1 MPTIATGIKNKNY
14 LNVKN
19 GKSPWIDAGG
29 KKSKTDSRG
38 HAVFTDPAYGV
49 RAGIMLLRK
58 YFFTHNLRTIAEILA
73 RWAPATDTIGSLPD
87 GPKNSPLEY
96 STFVAGRMGIG
107 YNEKLDIFN
116 EDKSIGN
123 ISRLRGLFF
132 AMAEYEVGNGF
143 KTPIKVFNAGLEL
156 VQPGITT
163 EGTTTGSGGIAEST
177 PHGMA
182 QATTRGPVAA
192 ATSQWKINGSVGRW
206 EKGAVNT
213 KADVEAVQDMLR
225 SISMILR
232 EPSMDP
238 GGIDGVINR
247 TSSKSTTVQAIEAF
261 QSRISTAPDG
271 VINVGQRTWQEM
283 VRVLSGS
290 PQEGGSSTEPQADT
304 KFFFPLGQVP
314 STNWTSPPR
323 SFGSNRAK
331 GKRAHAGCDLYA
343 PIGTTVHAITDGT
356 VVRGPEPFYA
366 GTFSI
371 EIDHGTF
378 LARYGEVQ
386 GTAFIRK
393 GDKVTAGQP
402 IAKVGRLVGIVVPSA
417 MLHLELYDKSAHG
430 PLTVPAAEGRISSG
444 RPFMR
449 RKDLI
454 DPTPKLNEWKN
465 NLP

>member
-19 GKSPWIDAGG
+19 GKSPWMDAGG

-49 RAGIMLLRK
+49 RAGIMLLRR

-73 RWAPATDTIGSLPD
+73 RWAPATDTVGSLPG

-96 STFVAGRMGIG
+96 STFVAGRMGID

-123 ISRLRGLFF
+123 ISRLRSLFF
-132 AMAEYEVGNGF
+132 AMAEYEIGNGF
-143 KTPIKVFNAGLEL
+143 KTPIEVFNAGLEL

-163 EGTTTGSGGIAEST
+163 EGPNTGSGRVAL
-177 PHGMA
+177 
-182 QATTRGPVAA
+182 ATSRGPVAA
-192 ATSQWKINGSVGRW
+192 AISQWQISSSVGRW

-213 KADVEAVQDMLR
+213 KTDVQTVQDMLR
-225 SISMILR
+225 SISMILG

-238 GGIDGVINR
+238 GVIDGDINR
-247 TSSKSTTVQAIEAF
+247 NSSKSKTVQAIEAF
-261 QSRISTAPDG
+261 QSRFSTAPDG
-271 VINVGQRTWQEM
+271 VISVGKRTWQEM
-283 VRVLSGS
+283 VRALSGS
-290 PQEGGSSTEPQADT
+290 PQDGGPSTGPQAGT
-304 KFFFPLGQVP
+304 KFFFPLERMP

-366 GTFSI
+366 GTFAI

-393 GDKVTAGQP
+393 GDTVTAGQP

-430 PLTVPAAEGRISSG
+430 PLTVGAAEGKISNG